1 MGMPRRRTVVLAT
14 GAMIVILTLIVVG
27 IAIGITQ
34 TAFGREQIRRYI
46 ASRLDASVKDRG
58 TVTLGTLHGSL
69 LTGLRLDSLAIRGAD
84 DSLFVSTGPIHVRYD
99 IRDLLDRRL
108 RISHL
113 RVERARINFR
123 KHEDRVW
130 NYRRIFP
137 SGGPKPPTLDRRIGD
152 YIVIDSVDLEDAR
165 VSLTQP
171 WEPDDSL
178 RNVRRD
184 SAIRKALDAWGCSAG
199 EWEEREFLEVPCG
212 AEIRE
217 SDEGLTRTYRWLVR
231 TASMGHVRLADP
243 DSAGRA
249 FEVRRLDVDEPDP
262 PFAFRN
268 VRGPVRWLGDTIWL
282 RIAHWDL
289 PRSTGSAEGRLHWG
303 PGPMRYDITVRGD
316 SVSLADLNWVYPT
329 LPTTGGGSMLLH
341 IGNNE
346 EDPDVLEYALTEM
359 DVRSTS
365 SHLMGDMTFGVG
377 APVLIVKDVA
387 LRAEPMDFRLIE
399 RLNGE
404 PLPVPWA
411 GQITGTLAASG
422 GPVTRFRVN
431 EARLE
436 FRDAH
441 VRGAVTRARA
451 SGGLDILRPSRAKFH
466 GLNVDFETLDLRT
479 IRYLYPNFARL
490 GGTIAGRATLD
501 SSWLDVRFRDADLIH
516 TDGPGTPT
524 RLTGEGRI
532 TYGDKLVYDATL
544 EMLPASLTMLARSYP
559 VIPLRGPYS
568 GPLRAVGVLD
578 SLYVETTLRG
588 PGGEVSYTGWVDGDS
603 TGGYASHG
611 AIRLGDADLPTL
623 LEMPSLP
630 STLLNGRFITALRFD
645 SLTNMRGTLSATLGR
660 SVIDSLRVF
669 SSGASLRFDNGR
681 LAVDSLRFE
690 TTAALVTARG
700 ALGLEAAVHDSLS
713 LTIIADSLGGFR
725 PYVAPGEAADST
737 ATPLSGFVRLDA
749 VLAGSVDS
757 LRAVGELNGVNI
769 VVGAERA
776 DRVQGEFDLLDLT
789 GAIRGRASLVLEQP
803 TLGGIRLASA
813 QLDATVVDSATTR
826 LALSAL
832 SETGPQLGATMDV
845 QTAGD
850 TTVLMLDSIALAI
863 DDRVWALARPA
874 RIQLDSSGIAVDSL
888 LLRQNGQGA
897 LSVAGVLPRTGP
909 ISFGVH
915 VDSLPLADVATLMQ
929 TRAPFSGWLTMTLG
943 ASGTRSSPQYEV
955 RATADSVRIG
965 TTLALPHASLEARYA
980 DHRATGR
987 MDLLRS
993 GVPVMSVT
1001 GTLPLDLSIADVDTR
1016 LLAEPLTARVEA
1028 RNVDLAILQAMAPS
1042 VFSSVSGSM
1051 TTEIDIGGTWER
1063 PTLDGALRVAEGTV
1077 GLPALGITLRELDA
1091 DIALWRDSVRFHTL
1105 RARSGE
1111 RNGYASLTGLIGLDR
1126 ESITDLEGLR
1136 FDLHLLAENF
1146 HAIRHRRIADL
1157 DVSGDLR
1164 LTDRFTN
1171 ARLGGSL
1178 TIERGT
1184 LFLQDQPQKELV
1196 PLDDPDFRNVVDVEE
1211 LERSGVL
1218 RGTRVT
1224 DQLVENLTVDNV
1236 SIAIGDEVWLRSNAA
1251 NIKLGGTVDVLRSGD
1266 RLALAGTVT
1275 ANRGEYRLDLGLVQ
1289 RRFDVTRGELRFFG
1303 EAGINPALDITAVYT
1318 VRQVDRPDVRV
1329 RADIGG
1335 TLRNPRLALSSDE
1348 RIAISTT
1355 EILSYLVFGAP
1366 TFALGQDNSAALRPV
1381 VAALLPTVGTWFER
1395 ELVEEVGFF
1404 DLFQIQTP
1412 ALGQQSVRTLDETA
1426 NFLSG
1431 VRLGVGKQIG
1441 ERTFVTANA
1450 GLCALSGGSG
1460 GSFTQALG
1468 VTIEQRLNKGFSL
1481 QLGTEPATSSL
1492 LCDRGAL
1499 GDINTPRQ
1507 FGLDLFRE
1515 WSF

>member
-14 GAMIVILTLIVVG
+14 GAMIVILTILVVG
-27 IAIGITQ
+27 VAIGITQ
-34 TAFGREQIRRYI
+34 TSFGREQIRRYI
-46 ASRLDASVKDRG
+46 ASRLEASVKDRG
-58 TVTLGTLHGSL
+58 SVTLGTLHGSL
-69 LTGLRLDSLAIRGAD
+69 LTGLTLDSLAIRGAD

-99 IRDLLDRRL
+99 IRDLMDRRL

-113 RVERARINFR
+113 RVERARVNFR

-152 YIVIDSVDLEDAR
+152 YIVLDSVDLEDAR

-171 WEPDDSL
+171 WEPADSL
-178 RNVRRD
+178 RNARRD
-184 SAIRKALDAWGCSAG
+184 SAIRDALEGWGCNAG
-199 EWEEREFLEVPCG
+199 EWDEREFLEVPCG

-217 SDEGLTRTYRWLVR
+217 SAEGLTRTYRWRVR
-231 TASMGHVRLADP
+231 SAALGFVRLADP
-243 DSAGRA
+243 DTAGRA
-249 FEVRRLDVDEPDP
+249 FQVRHLNVDEPDP
-262 PFAFRN
+262 PFSFRN

-282 RIAHWDL
+282 SIAHWDL

-316 SVSLADLNWVYPT
+316 SVSLQDINWVYPT
-329 LPTTGGGSMLLH
+329 LPTTGGGSMVLH
-341 IGNNE
+341 IGNDEQN
-346 EDPDVLEYALTEM
+346 PDVLEYALSEM

-365 SHLMGDMTFGVG
+365 SHLLGDMTFGVG
-377 APVLIVKDVA
+377 APVLIVKDVN
-387 LRAEPMDFRLIE
+387 LRAEPVDFRLIE

-411 GQITGTLAASG
+411 GQITGTVRASG
-422 GPVTRFRVN
+422 GPVTRFRVDD
-431 EARLE
+431 ARLE

-451 SGGLDILRPSRAKFH
+451 DGGLDILRPSLAKFH
-466 GLNVDFETLDLRT
+466 GLNVDLETLDLRT

-501 SSWLDVRFRDADLIH
+501 SSWLDVRFREADLTH
-516 TDGPGTPT
+516 TDGQGTPT
-524 RLTGEGRI
+524 RVTGDGRI

-544 EMLPASLTMLARSYP
+544 EMAPASMTMLARSYP
-559 VIPLRGPYS
+559 VIPLRGPFS
-568 GPLRAVGVLD
+568 GPFRVAGVLD
-578 SLYVETTLRG
+578 SLFVETTLAG
-588 PGGEVSYTGWVDGDS
+588 AGGEVGYTGWVDGDS
-603 TGGYASHG
+603 VGGYASHG
-611 AIRLGDADLPTL
+611 EIRLRDADLPTL
-623 LEMPSLP
+623 LDMPSLP
-630 STLLNGRFITALRFD
+630 STLLNGRFVTALRFD
-645 SLTNMRGTLSATLGR
+645 SLSNMRGTLSATLSR
-660 SVIDSLRVF
+660 SIIDSLRVF
-669 SSGASLRFDNGR
+669 PSGAALRFGDGR
-681 LAVDSLRFE
+681 LTVDSLRLE
-690 TTAALVTARG
+690 TTAALVMAQG
-700 ALGLEAAVHDSLS
+700 ALGLEPTVRDSMS
-713 LTIIADSLGGFR
+713 LTIVADSLGGFR

-737 ATPLSGFVRLDA
+737 ATPLAGFVRLDA
-749 VLAGSVDS
+749 TLTGSVDS
-757 LRAVGELNGVNI
+757 LNATGELNGVNI
-769 VVGAERA
+769 VVGEQQT
-776 DRVQGEFDLLDLT
+776 DRVQGGFELFDLT
-789 GAIRGRASLVLEQP
+789 AGIRGHATLLLDRP
-803 TLGGIRLASA
+803 TLGGIRLTSA
-813 QLDATVVDSATTR
+813 QVDATVIDSAVSR
-826 LALSAL
+826 LALSAI
-832 SETGPQLGATMDV
+832 SETGPRLGATMDV
-845 QTAGD
+845 RSSGD
-850 TTVLMLDSIALAI
+850 TTVLMLDSLALAI
-863 DDRVWALARPA
+863 DERVWALARPA
-874 RIQLDSSGIAVDSL
+874 LVRMDSSGIAIDSL
-888 LLRQNGQGA
+888 LLRQNGEGA
-897 LSVAGVLPRTGP
+897 FSLAGVLPRSGP
-909 ISFGVH
+909 ISFGMQL
-915 VDSLPLADVATLMQ
+915 DSLPLSDVAAVMQ
-929 TRAPFSGWLTMTLG
+929 TRTPLSGWLTMTLG
-943 ASGTRSSPQYEV
+943 ASGTRASPRYEV

-965 TTLALPHASLEARYA
+965 TTLALPHAALEGRYA
-980 DHRATGR
+980 DRRATGR
-987 MDLLRS
+987 MDLLRN
-993 GVPVMSVT
+993 GTPVMFIT
-1001 GTLPLDLSIADVDTR
+1001 GTLPLDLSIGEVDDR
-1016 LLAEPLTARVEA
+1016 LLLEPLTARVEA

-1042 VFSSVSGSM
+1042 VFSNVSGSM

-1063 PTLDGALRVAEGTV
+1063 PTLDGALRVAQGTV
-1077 GLPALGITLRELDA
+1077 GMPTLGITLRELDA
-1091 DIALWRDSVRFHTL
+1091 DIALSRDSVRIRTL

-1111 RNGYASLTGLIGLDR
+1111 RNGYASLTGRIGLDR

-1136 FDLHLLAENF
+1136 FDLRLLADNF
-1146 HAIRHRRIADL
+1146 HAIRHRRLADL
-1157 DVSGDLR
+1157 DVTGDLR

-1184 LFLQDQPQKELV
+1184 LFLQDQPQKQLV
-1196 PLDDPDFRNVVDVEE
+1196 ELDDPDFRNVVDIEE
-1211 LERSGVL
+1211 LERTGVL

-1303 EAGINPALDITAVYT
+1303 EPGINPALDITAVYT

-1366 TFALGQDNSAALRPV
+1366 TFALGQENRGALRPV

-1412 ALGQQSVRTLDETA
+1412 TLGQQGIAALNDTR

-1450 GLCALSGGSG
+1450 GLCALAGEVT
-1460 GSFTQALG
+1460 SFTQALG

-1481 QLGTEPATSSL
+1481 QFGTEPATRSL
-1492 LCDRGAL
+1492 LCDRGVL
-1499 GDINTPRQ
+1499 GDISTPRQ